1 MEPLG
6 QSIAQGPCGSSC
18 APRSLPHSQT
28 GLCTAGLTQALLVA
42 RVRALEQVFHE
53 QLDEV
58 VAGPQGDLARGME
71 GWTGGSQGVSEGS
84 QEKVS
89 HHGWLLLP
97 KGSLSP
103 RAGGSSDAPLLIK
116 VAQQPPLAL
125 SGAVGLAH
133 SKGQPSKTQVQNV
146 SHAGPGE
153 TPGELMV
160 REGPSLSLLGPRS
173 VPPGPFFFLAASLA
187 VSQMVSLGWA
197 GLT

>member
-1 MEPLG
+1 M
-6 QSIAQGPCGSSC
+6 
-18 APRSLPHSQT
+18 
-28 GLCTAGLTQALLVA
+28 
-42 RVRALEQVFHE
+42 
-53 QLDEV
+53 
-58 VAGPQGDLARGME
+58 
-71 GWTGGSQGVSEGS
+71 
-84 QEKVS
+84 
-89 HHGWLLLP
+89 
-97 KGSLSP
+97 
-103 RAGGSSDAPLLIK
+103 LIK

-160 REGPSLSLLGPRS
+160 REGPSLSLLRPRS